1 MSQAAL
7 SELIKSPDL
16 EKLQLMLAKPN
27 FFEILHVANLEIRHS
42 NFLAWILNP
51 KETHNLGDV
60 FARWFFKEIFSDAKV
75 AELDEFQVD
84 GLDTSS
90 IRIHREYRNID
101 LLIELKDI
109 VVVIENKIWSREH
122 SQQLKRYAEIVETDF
137 QKSQSA
143 FVFLTPYNEAPIDE
157 GDQETYVTFDY
168 ASIVKL
174 LEQIVELYGDSM
186 SPKVKLYLD
195 DYIAVVRRYILA
207 EDPAIEKAQQI
218 YKNHQAAL
226 DFIFEHKPDR
236 MLEAAEPI
244 SKAVAEAGYHLGSAS
259 KGYCRFLPKALVG
272 LIPPSQEPVWKNGE
286 SFLFELA
293 FRNKRMNLA
302 CVVSPG
308 DQALRERIIK
318 TLKKVKGAKNPSGTK
333 WSTVHS
339 HSHKIDIMD
348 GKYDSHDALEQ
359 AVKAL
364 LEKEKSFIEDI
375 ESVLL
380 EEFK

>member
-1 MSQAAL
+1 
-7 SELIKSPDL
+7 
-16 EKLQLMLAKPN
+16 MLAKPN

-60 FARWFFKEIFSDAKV
+60 FARWFLKEIFSDAKV
-75 AELDEFQVD
+75 TKLDEFQVD

-122 SQQLKRYAEIVETDF
+122 SQQLKRYSEIVETDF

-157 GDQETYVTFDY
+157 ADQETYVTFDY

-174 LEQIVELYGDSM
+174 LEQIVDLYGDSM
-186 SPKVKLYLD
+186 SLKVKLFLD

-207 EDPAIEKAQQI
+207 EDPAIVKAQQI

-244 SKAVAEAGYHLGSAS
+244 SKAVVEAGYHLGSAS
-259 KGYCRFLPKALVG
+259 KGYCRFLPRVLVG
-272 LIPPSQEPVWKNGE
+272 LIPPSEEPVWKNGE
-286 SFLFELA
+286 SFLFELV

-308 DQALRERIIK
+308 DLALRERIIK
-318 TLKKVKGAKNPSGTK
+318 TLQKVKGAKNPSGPK

-348 GKYDSHDALEQ
+348 DKYDSHDALEQ

-364 LEKEKSFIEDI
+364 LEKEKSFIKDI
-375 ESVLL
+375 ERVLL

>member
-27 FFEILHVANLEIRHS
+27 IFEVLHVANLEIRHS

-51 KETHNLGDV
+51 RETHNFGDV

-75 AELDEFQVD
+75 FGLDEFQVD

-101 LLIELKDI
+101 LLIELQDI
-109 VVVIENKIWSREH
+109 VVVIENKVWSREH

-137 QKSQSA
+137 KNSKPA
-143 FVFLTPYNEAPIDE
+143 FVFLTPFNEAPIDE
-157 GDQETYVTFDY
+157 TNQEKYVTFDY

-174 LEQIVELYGDSM
+174 LEQIIDIYGDSM
-186 SPKVKLYLD
+186 SLKVKLYLD

-207 EDPAIEKAQQI
+207 EDPAIKMAQQI

-236 MLEAAEPI
+236 MLEAAGPI
-244 SKAVAEAGYHLGSAS
+244 SNAVVKAGYHLGSVS
-259 KGYCRFLPKALVG
+259 KGYCRFIPEALVG
-272 LIPPSQEPVWKNGE
+272 LIPPSDEPVWKNGE
-286 SFLFELA
+286 SFLFELV

-318 TLKKVKGAKNPSGTK
+318 ALQKVKGAKNPSGTK

-339 HSHKIDIMD
+339 HSHKIDVMD
-348 GKYDSHDALEQ
+348 DKYDSSDALER
-359 AVKAL
+359 AVSVL

-375 ESVLL
+375 ERVLL
-380 EEFK
+380 EEFN